1 MAVLADVP
9 KADIPMFSAP
19 QGRIN
24 QRPPGLSGSLLRC
37 PISGALLVQPAR
49 YDITTLDIVKVIA
62 VKTASV
68 AAVPVAPVGGVG
80 QFIKR
85 IGWRRGAV
93 AA

>member
-1 MAVLADVP
+1 
-9 KADIPMFSAP
+9 MFSAP

-80 QFIKR
+80 PIYQKDWMAGGR
-85 IGWRRGAV
+85 WQHSRSQRRPHP
-93 AA
+93 